1 MTRAGPCVLAVRKD
15 LRMLPDSLRKG
26 AIAANALLLA
36 SLLDRGI
43 CVVDDEDGE
52 HTLQAVGAREIPV
65 FTREIRQSITTLM
78 QMAPGEVKGDQT
90 DEAKDKRERRLTAV
104 QG

>member
-15 LRMLPDSLRKG
+15 LRMLPDSLRK
-26 AIAANALLLA
+26 
-36 SLLDRGI
+36 
-43 CVVDDEDGE
+43 GE